1 MKTNKN
7 KTRIAVFE
15 KQQNHDKQL
24 RGVKNNV
31 TVEIND
37 KKNKSSLKT
46 RYIYLLNT
54 YISSK

>member
-1 MKTNKN
+1 MKTNKKQ

-31 TVEIND
+31 TVEINE
-37 KKNKSSLKT
+37 KKNKSSLK
-46 RYIYLLNT
+46 
-54 YISSK
+54 ISFISFSLYS